1 MTTLTVTAR
10 DAQIKGSKIR
20 NEGNIPAVVYGIGVE
35 PMSVAISAIDFTKVF
50 KTAGETSTITVSFDG
65 KKIMALIHDV
75 QHDPVSGSILHVDL
89 FAISEDRPVTVSVP
103 LVFTGVSPAVK
114 NNVGNLVKVLHELE
128 IEVLPKHL
136 PHDLTIDI
144 SVLDV
149 ANAQILV
156 QDIKLPTS
164 AKAILDGDEVV
175 ALIAS
180 QQEESEETATTIDFS
195 AIAVQKKGKKEED
208 AE

>member
-20 NEGNIPAVVYGIGVE
+20 NEGNIPAVVYGMGVE

-75 QHDPVSGSILHVDL
+75 QHDPVSGSVLHVDL

-103 LVFTGVSPAVK
+103 LIFTGVSPAVK

-136 PHDLTIDI
+136 PHDLTVDI

-180 QQEESEETATTIDFS
+180 QQEESEEATTAIDFS

>member
-20 NEGNIPAVVYGIGVE
+20 NEGNIPAVVYGMDVE
-35 PMSVAISAIDFTKVF
+35 PISVAVPMTDFMKVF
-50 KTAGETSTITVSFDG
+50 KAAGETSTIIVALDG
-65 KKIMALIHDV
+65 KKISALIHDV
-75 QHDPVSGSILHVDL
+75 QHDPVSGAVLHVDL

-103 LVFTGVSPAVK
+103 LVFEGVSPAVK
-114 NNVGNLVKVLHELE
+114 NNIGNLVKVLHELE

-136 PHDLTIDI
+136 PHNLVIDI

-164 AKAILDGDEVV
+164 AVSILDGDEVV

-180 QQEESEETATTIDFS
+180 QQEESEETPAEIDFS

>member
-20 NEGNIPAVVYGIGVE
+20 NEGNIPAVVYGMGVE
-35 PMSVAISAIDFTKVF
+35 PMSVTIPAIDFIKVF

-103 LVFTGVSPAVK
+103 LIFEGISPAVK
-114 NNVGNLVKVLHELE
+114 NNMGNLVKVLHELE

-136 PHDLTIDI
+136 PHDLTVDI

-164 AKAILDGDEVV
+164 AKAILDGDEVI
-175 ALIAS
+175 ALITA
-180 QQEESEETATTIDFS
+180 QQEESEETATAIDFS

>member
-1 MTTLTVTAR
+1 MTTLIVTAR
-10 DAQIKGSKIR
+10 DAKIKSSKIR
-20 NEGNIPAVVYGIGVE
+20 NEGNIPAVVYGMEVE
-35 PMSVAISAIDFTKVF
+35 PVSIAVSMVDFIKVF
-50 KTAGETSTITVSFDG
+50 KAVGETSTITITLDG
-65 KKIMALIHDV
+65 KKISTLIHDV
-75 QHDPVSGSILHVDL
+75 QHDPVSGNVLHVDF
-89 FAISEDRPVTVSVP
+89 FAISENRPVTVSIP
-103 LVFTGVSPAVK
+103 LVFEGVSPAVK
-114 NNVGNLVKVLHELE
+114 NNVGNLVKVLYELE

-136 PHDLTIDI
+136 PHNLIIDI

-164 AKAILDGDEVV
+164 AKAILDGEEVV

-180 QQEESEETATTIDFS
+180 QQEESEESAVAIDFS
-195 AIAVQKKGKKEED
+195 QIAVQKKGKKEED